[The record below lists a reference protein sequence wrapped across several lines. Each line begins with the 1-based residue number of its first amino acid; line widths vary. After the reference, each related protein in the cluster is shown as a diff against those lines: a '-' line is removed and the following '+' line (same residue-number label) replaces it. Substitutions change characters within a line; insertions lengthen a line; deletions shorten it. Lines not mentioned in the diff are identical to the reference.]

1 MDKVGRARGL
11 IRFAS
16 LNNIEHGTKQRF
28 TARMKLYAG
37 LLAALISLFLFLVF
51 TRAEVETT
59 LLRAPGALFQQTAG
73 GRIQNLYTMKV
84 INKTS
89 RDLPVELKLENLAG
103 TVRLMGAG
111 PFTAPKAKLAQTS
124 VLVELEPS
132 ALTGSSTKVQ
142 LGVYSNG
149 KRLEIVTTS
158 FVGPRK

>member
-1 MDKVGRARGL
+1 MGRPRGL

-16 LNNIEHGTKQRF
+16 LNNIERGEPQRF

-37 LLAALISLFLFLVF
+37 VLTALIAFFLFLVF
-51 TRAEVETT
+51 TRAGVGIT
-59 LLRAPGALFQQTAG
+59 LLRAPGALFQQTAEG
-73 GRIQNLYTMKV
+73 KIQNLYTMRI

-89 RDLPVELKLENLAG
+89 RDLPLELKLENLSG

-111 PFTAPKAKLAQTS
+111 PFVVPKEKLSQTS
-124 VLVELEPS
+124 VLIELHPA
-132 ALTGSSTKVQ
+132 ALTGNSTRLK

-149 KRLEIVTTS
+149 KLLESVTTG